1 MTATTPVTVLLAKLH
16 RCHQTV
22 SDVFYETRVL
32 KTDENALDIEMLRHF
47 RLLSPDVRDAFRLRG
62 SFRQFLNTVLSTERL
77 YAIGANIGGHFE
89 RLAKLIDEHAYAFNE
104 ARDSDCERYEV
115 ELREAISDVA
125 DAVEDDL
132 SFLEMQVSTK
142 FGAVS
147 TLAEK
152 RRQNLFYLVRTQ
164 DLVDLLEDFHFS
176 GFGDQ
181 LAGNAELALSFR
193 NLLEERLPAFREQLK
208 SILHQ
213 LNQYLFE
220 FRRVEERAKSLRR
233 LSMHFARNPD
243 WQPQDWDAV
252 SSPPEWITLARP
264 LNIAGFPD
272 TRQPESEDI
281 LCELAR
287 SIHSAPGIKMD
298 RRPSGTV
305 ITAEPAQTVVLAASP
320 IRKAIREFLQDA
332 CSASR
337 WLSARAWWLEHPSLT
352 DGITEDIW
360 LLRVLSE
367 TDKRDTGR
375 QWKFHFISSQPEGFN
390 GNVLIR
396 DIFIAPL
403 NTPGFDH
410 A

>member
-22 SDVFYETRVL
+22 SDVFYETRIL
-32 KTDENALDIEMLRHF
+32 KTDENAFDIEMLRHF

-77 YAIGANIGGHFE
+77 YAIGANIGGHFD
-89 RLAKLIDEHAYAFNE
+89 RLTKLIDEHAYAFNE
-104 ARDSDCERYEV
+104 ARDTDCERYEV
-115 ELREAISDVA
+115 DIREAISDVA
-125 DAVEDDL
+125 DAIEDDL
-132 SFLEMQVSTK
+132 SFLDMQVSTK

-164 DLVDLLEDFHFS
+164 DLVDLLEDFHFA

-220 FRRVEERAKSLRR
+220 FRRVEERAKSLRL

-264 LNIAGFPD
+264 LNVAGFPD
-272 TRQPESEDI
+272 SRQPESEEV

-287 SIHSAPGIKMD
+287 SIDSSPGIKTD
-298 RRPSGTV
+298 RRPSGTLIAV
-305 ITAEPAQTVVLAASP
+305 EPEQSVVVAASP
-320 IRKAIREFLQDA
+320 IRKAIREYIRQG
-332 CSASR
+332 CGASR
-337 WLSARAWWLEHPSLT
+337 WLSARAWWLDHPSLT
-352 DGITEDIW
+352 ACFAEDIW

-367 TDKRDTGR
+367 TDKRDRGR
-375 QWKFHFISSQPEGFN
+375 KWKYHFISTQPERFT

-396 DIFIAPL
+396 DIFIAPFDA
-403 NTPGFDH
+403 PGFEH